1 MTHQC
6 PSCGGFCKKSGCERR
21 DAVVPCKHFVLG
33 MTNLTA
39 ADCPYC
45 EIDNLKA
52 YAMHERSLGAEA
64 PNMRCQELEQ
74 DLQESANALATA
86 HETIEAMQ
94 QVEPMNAVAIE
105 YAHRLALELECVLA
119 DRNTNWD
126 RAMNLIGEYR
136 SAMNAIHEQHSPTH
150 MGEPVLGAAIGE
162 KAR

>member
-1 MTHQC
+1 
-6 PSCGGFCKKSGCERR
+6 
-21 DAVVPCKHFVLG
+21 
-33 MTNLTA
+33 MTNLLPAIPEGLKVLRNAHGYNHYFTHLQMDAYGRACADA
-39 ADCPYC
+39 A
-45 EIDNLKA
+45 IKA
-52 YAMHERSLGAEA
+52 DKAQRDKL
-64 PNMRCQELEQ
+64 L
-74 DLQESANALATA
+74 SANALATA

>member
-21 DAVVPCKHFVLG
+21 DAVVPCKHFLLG

-150 MGEPVLGAAIGE
+150 MGEPVLGAAIGG
-162 KAR
+162 ATP